1 MRPTYETGDDLKRE
15 QKVLSRLDSLWGCE
29 NKKLSKYY
37 PCDSAVVLDNEIK
50 AFVEVR
56 VRKNERLTYPTYL
69 VSVHKLQELAELA
82 RFTQRPCFLVVQWLD
97 ALGYW
102 PVPQSLEGL
111 ALDIGGSTRRDDAQ
125 DIEPC
130 AFIPIKQFNVVKN
143 ENKE

>member
-1 MRPTYETGDDLKRE
+1 MRPTYETDDDLKRE
-15 QKVLSRLDSLWGCE
+15 NEVLSHLDTIWNCH
-29 NKKLSKYY
+29 NKKLGKYY
-37 PCDSAVVLDNEIK
+37 PADAAAQQDGDIK
-50 AFVEVR
+50 AFIEVR

-102 PVPQSLEGL
+102 PVPQSLDGL
-111 ALDIGGSTRRDDAQ
+111 ALDIGGTKRRNDAQ

-130 AFIPIKQFNVVKN
+130 AFIPIDQFTLVQN
-143 ENKE
+143 ESI

>member
-1 MRPTYETGDDLKRE
+1 MRPTYETDDDLNRE
-15 QKVLSRLDSLWGCE
+15 QKVLSHLDELWSCE

-37 PCDSAVVLDNEIK
+37 PADAAVQQNNEIK

-111 ALDIGGSTRRDDAQ
+111 ALDIGGSTRRNDKQ

-130 AFIPIKQFNVVKN
+130 AFIPIQQFTLVKN
-143 ENKE
+143 ESL